1 MSNSGSVAPK
11 ERINIVYKAA
21 AGDVLEEKELPLK
34 AMVMGDFTL
43 KEDERTVEERKPIS
57 IDKANF
63 NEVMEGQD
71 LSLDINVPDR
81 LSGEEEEDAELSLS
95 LKFKSMA
102 DFKPDSVVEQVEE
115 LSKIIELR
123 TALMALK
130 GPMGNVP
137 AVRKT
142 IQKLLDNDDSRSKL
156 ASELGVQ
163 SA

>member
-1 MSNSGSVAPK
+1 MSNDGSVAPK

-21 AGDVLEEKELPLK
+21 AGDVTEEKELPLK
-34 AMVMGDFTL
+34 LMVMGDFTL
-43 KEDERTVEERKPIS
+43 KEDERTVEERAPIS
-57 IDKANF
+57 IDKSNF

-71 LSLDINVPDR
+71 LSLDIDVPDR
-81 LSGEEEEDAELSLS
+81 LSGEEDAELSLS
-95 LKFKSMA
+95 LRFKSMA
-102 DFKPDSVVEQVEE
+102 DFKPDSIVEQVEE

-130 GPMGNVP
+130 GPLGNVP

-142 IQKLLDNDDSRSKL
+142 IQKLLDNDDTRTKL

>member
-57 IDKANF
+57 IDNANF

-71 LSLDINVPDR
+71 LSLDINVSDR
-81 LSGEEEEDAELSLS
+81 LSGKEDAELSLS

-115 LSKIIELR
+115 LSKIC
-123 TALMALK
+123 
-130 GPMGNVP
+130 
-137 AVRKT
+137 
-142 IQKLLDNDDSRSKL
+142 S
-156 ASELGVQ
+156 
-163 SA
+163 